1 MIKKTLYFG
10 NPVYLSLKNAQL
22 MIKLPEVVRNDTL
35 PESFKRTSEVTKPIE
50 DIGVVVLD
58 HKQITIS
65 SGVLEALL
73 ENNCAVITCNSKSMP
88 VGLMLP
94 LYGNTTQNERFRQ
107 QLDASLPLKKQ
118 LWQQTIKT
126 KIENQAAVLKE
137 CSGAEVKCM
146 YAWASDVKSGDIVIA
161 TGAVRMEGTSKEYA
175 PIEYPAVAAYYWKN
189 LFWIEGFTRDRE
201 GIPPNNLLNYGYAIL
216 RAVVARSLVASGLL
230 PTLRIHHHNRY
241 NAYCLAD
248 DIMEPYRP
256 YVDQLVCGIIK
267 QGVDYA
273 ELTRELKAQLLTI
286 PVLETYMSGKRSP
299 LMVAVGQ
306 TTASLYKCFSGELRR
321 ISYPEM

>member
-22 MIKLPEVVRNDTL
+22 IIKLPEVVKNDTL
-35 PESFKRTSEVTKPIE
+35 PESFKRMSEVTKPIE

-58 HKQITIS
+58 HKQITIT

-73 ENNCAVITCNSKSMP
+73 ENNCAIITCDSRSMP

-94 LYGNTTQNERFRQ
+94 LCGNTTQNERFRN
-107 QLDASLPLKKQ
+107 QLDASLPLVKQ
-118 LWQQTIKT
+118 LWQQTIRA
-126 KIENQAAVLKE
+126 KIENQASVLQE
-137 CSGAEVKCM
+137 CSGAETRCM
-146 YAWASDVKSGDIVIA
+146 KVWADDVKSGDSNNLEA
-161 TGAVRMEGTSKEYA
+161 RA
-175 PIEYPAVAAYYWKN
+175 AAYYWKN
-189 LFWIEGFTRDRE
+189 LFSIKDFTRDRE

-216 RAVVARSLVASGLL
+216 RAIVARGLVASGLL
-230 PTLRIHHHNRY
+230 PTLGIHHHNRY

-256 YVDQLVCGIIK
+256 YVDRLVYNMIN
-267 QGVDYA
+267 QGVDYT
-273 ELTRELKAQLLTI
+273 ELTKELKAQLLTI
-286 PVLETYMSGKRSP
+286 PTLETNIGGKRSP

-306 TTASLYKCFSGELRR
+306 TTASLHKCFSGELRK